1 MSYRDDVE
9 ALTARHAALSAEVQ
23 QKTRELD
30 SASRLLDEAK
40 AKAKLPVLPNI
51 RVAAPCTADWNAM
64 TGDERQR
71 ACGQCNKNV
80 YNLSNMTRDEA
91 EALIIAK
98 EGKLCVRYYQR
109 TDGTI
114 ILKDCEVAI
123 SNRRKRRLIAAGAA
137 ALLAGGG
144 GVAMMLRTKAK
155 IAPAPQ
161 YPHYTMGAV
170 AMPEPV
176 EVKGEVAMPEPPPP
190 PPPPI
195 VEQVV
200 VPDIQIKMGGIG
212 FHDPND
218 PIQDL

>member
-9 ALTARHAALSAEVQ
+9 ALAARHAALSAEVQ

-64 TGDERQR
+64 SGDERQR

-91 EALIIAK
+91 EALIIEK

-114 ILKDCEVAI
+114 ILKDCEVGV
-123 SNRRKRRLIAAGAA
+123 SKRRKRKLIAAGAA

-144 GVAMMLRTKAK
+144 ATAFMLRDQKK
-155 IAPAPQ
+155 IAPAP
-161 YPHYTMGAV
+161 HETMGLV
-170 AMPEPV
+170 AMPEQL
-176 EVKGEVAMPEPPPP
+176 EVQGQIEMPEPPPP
-190 PPPPI
+190 PEQTVEAPPVQP
-195 VEQVV
+195 EM
-200 VPDIQIKMGGIG
+200 QIKMGGIS
-212 FHDPND
+212 FHDATD
-218 PIQDL
+218 PLQDL

>member
-9 ALTARHAALSAEVQ
+9 ALAARHAALSAEVQ

-64 TGDERQR
+64 TGDERMR

-91 EALIIAK
+91 EALIVAK
-98 EGKLCVRYYQR
+98 EGKLCVRYFQR
-109 TDGTI
+109 IDGTI
-114 ILKDCEVAI
+114 ILKDCEVGVAK
-123 SNRRKRRLIAAGAA
+123 RRKRKLIAAGAA

-144 GVAMMLRTKAK
+144 ATAFMLRDQKK
-155 IAPAPQ
+155 IAAAP
-161 YPHYTMGAV
+161 HSTMGLV
-170 AMPEPV
+170 SMPEPIDV
-176 EVKGEVAMPEPPPP
+176 QGEVAMPEPPPP
-190 PPPPI
+190 PRVLLPEPPQQ
-195 VEQVV
+195 EQLEV
-200 VPDIQIKMGGIG
+200 KMGGIS
-212 FHDPND
+212 FHDSND

>member
-9 ALTARHAALSAEVQ
+9 ALAARHAALSAEVQ

-64 TGDERQR
+64 SGDERMR
-71 ACGQCNKNV
+71 ACGACNKNV

-123 SNRRKRRLIAAGAA
+123 SNRRKRRVIAAGAA

-155 IAPAPQ
+155 IAPAP
-161 YPHYTMGAV
+161 HYTMGEVAV
-170 AMPEPV
+170 DQM
-176 EVKGEVAMPEPPPP
+176 EVKGEVSMPEPAPPPP
-190 PPPPI
+190 PVI
-195 VEQVV
+195 EKVV
-200 VPDIQIKMGGIG
+200 VPDIEIKMGGIG

-218 PIQDL
+218 PLQDL

>member
-9 ALTARHAALSAEVQ
+9 ALAARHAALSAEVQ

-30 SASRLLDEAK
+30 SASRLLEEAK

-64 TGDERQR
+64 SGDERMR

-123 SNRRKRRLIAAGAA
+123 SSRRKRRLIAAGAA

-144 GVAMMLRTKAK
+144 GVAMMLRSKAK
-155 IAPAPQ
+155 IAPA
-161 YPHYTMGAV
+161 PHYTMGAV

-190 PPPPI
+190 PPPI

-200 VPDIQIKMGGIG
+200 VPDVMVKMGGIG
-212 FHDPND
+212 FHDPSD

>member
-9 ALTARHAALSAEVQ
+9 ALAARHAALSAEVQ

-64 TGDERQR
+64 SGDERMR
-71 ACGQCNKNV
+71 ACGACNKNV

-114 ILKDCEVAI
+114 ILKDCEVGV
-123 SNRRKRRLIAAGAA
+123 SKRRKRKLIAAGAA
-137 ALLAGGG
+137 ALLGSGAATAFL
-144 GVAMMLRTKAK
+144 VHDSKK
-155 IAPAPQ
+155 IAPAP
-161 YPHYTMGAV
+161 HYTM
-170 AMPEPV
+170 
-176 EVKGEVAMPEPPPP
+176 GEVAMPESVEVKGRVTLPEPPPP
-190 PPPPI
+190 PEVIAPEAPQQERLE
-195 VEQVV
+195 V
-200 VPDIQIKMGGIG
+200 KMGGIS
-212 FHDPND
+212 FHDSND
-218 PIQDL
+218 PLQDL

>member
-9 ALTARHAALSAEVQ
+9 ALAARHAALSAEVH

-64 TGDERQR
+64 SGDERMR

-91 EALIIAK
+91 ETLIIAK

-109 TDGTI
+109 IDGTI
-114 ILKDCEVAI
+114 ILKDCEVGVAK
-123 SNRRKRRLIAAGAA
+123 RRKRKLIAAGAA

-144 GVAMMLRTKAK
+144 ATAFMLRDHKK
-155 IAPAPQ
+155 IARA
-161 YPHYTMGAV
+161 PHYTMGEV
-170 AMPEPV
+170 AMPEQL
-176 EVKGEVAMPEPPPP
+176 EVKGQIEMPEPPPP
-190 PPPPI
+190 PPI
-195 VEQVV
+195 VEN
-200 VPDIQIKMGGIG
+200 VPVQPDVEIKMGGIS
-212 FHDPND
+212 FHDSND
-218 PIQDL
+218 PLQDL

>member
-9 ALTARHAALSAEVQ
+9 ALAARHAALSAEVQ

-51 RVAAPCTADWNAM
+51 RIAAPCTADWNAM
-64 TGDERQR
+64 SGDERMR
-71 ACGQCNKNV
+71 ACGSCNKNV

-98 EGKLCVRYYQR
+98 EGKLCVRYYRR

-155 IAPAPQ
+155 IAPP
-161 YPHYTMGAV
+161 PHAMMGEIT
-170 AMPEPV
+170 MPEPV
-176 EVKGEVAMPEPPPP
+176 EVKGQVTLPEPPPP
-190 PPPPI
+190 PAVVAPEPPQQ
-195 VEQVV
+195 EQLE
-200 VPDIQIKMGGIG
+200 IKMGGIS
-212 FHDPND
+212 FHDSND

>member
-9 ALTARHAALSAEVQ
+9 ALAARHAALSAEVQ

-30 SASRLLDEAK
+30 SASCLLAEAK

-64 TGDERQR
+64 SGDERMR

-98 EGKLCVRYYQR
+98 EGKLCVRYFQR
-109 TDGTI
+109 IDGTI
-114 ILKDCEVAI
+114 ILKDCEVGV
-123 SNRRKRRLIAAGAA
+123 SKRRKRRLIAAGAA

-144 GVAMMLRTKAK
+144 ATALFLRTKAK
-155 IAPAPQ
+155 GVAEDRRAIAGGISIDPI
-161 YPHYTMGAV
+161 
-170 AMPEPV
+170 
-176 EVKGEVAMPEPPPP
+176 EVKGEVAMPEPAPPP
-190 PPPPI
+190 PPPPV
-195 VEQVV
+195 VEPAKPEAIEV
-200 VPDIQIKMGGIG
+200 MGGISL
-212 FHDPND
+212 HDPSD
-218 PIQDL
+218 PLQDL